1 MGALLRK
8 ERGIYI
14 FTGIGKL
21 ATVGFIV
28 ALAASFINT
37 IWAVYIDSFVNSIV
51 LVGLITTIFVLT
63 AFISRFLFIPLIEKS
78 SKSQLFSYSLLA
90 LVLFY
95 ILFSINSNLF
105 FFIILGIAVTIFST
119 LRITSF
125 GIMVR
130 DKSSERQLSRNEGLM
145 YTFMNLSWVIGPL
158 IAGYIASRA
167 DMNKVFILSA
177 IIVFIAFLFFKKGR
191 IKDVNVKKR
200 LDKNVLKNFFDFFKD
215 KDRSISY
222 IISGG
227 VNLWWVLIYLFIPLL
242 IIRQGLGEMWV
253 GYFLFA
259 IPIPLIL
266 LEYVFAKLAGK
277 VGFKKIF
284 KIGFLIPC
292 IFALMCFFT
301 SSIYL
306 ILLFLVL
313 ASIGLAML
321 EPTTEAYFFD
331 LLRGKEELRYYSSY
345 NTTISLNSLIGRF
358 LPSLLLIFL
367 PFNYVFLAFAAFM
380 FIMFLVSFKV
390 REIVECKRGVC
401 RRKVKKNFINKKSL
415 IKNNKKG
422 VRK

>member
-28 ALAASFINT
+28 ALAASFVNT
-37 IWAVYIDSFVNSIV
+37 IWAVYVDSFVNSIV
-51 LVGLITTIFVLT
+51 LVGFITTIFVLT
-63 AFISRFLFIPLIEKS
+63 AFISRFLFIPLIERS
-78 SKSQLFSYSLLA
+78 SKSKLFSYSLLA
-90 LVLFY
+90 SVLFY
-95 ILFSINSNLF
+95 VLFSINSNLF
-105 FFIILGIAVTIFST
+105 FFILLGIGVTILGT

-130 DKSSERQLSRNEGLM
+130 DKSAKKQLTRNEGLM
-145 YTFMNLSWVIGPL
+145 YTFTNLSWVIGPL
-158 IAGYIASRA
+158 IAGYLASRA
-167 DMNKVFILSA
+167 GINKVFILSA
-177 IIVFIAFLFFKKGR
+177 IVLFIAFLFFKKGG
-191 IKDVNVKKR
+191 IKDLNVKKR
-200 LDKNVLKNFFDFFKD
+200 IDKDVFQNFFAFFKNR
-215 KDRSISY
+215 DRAISY

-227 VNLWWVLIYLFIPLL
+227 VNLWWVLIYIFIPLL
-242 IIRQGLGEMWV
+242 IIRQGFNEMWV

-259 IPIPLIL
+259 IPLPLIL
-266 LEYVFAKLAGK
+266 FEYVFAKLAGK

-292 IFALMCFFT
+292 VFALLCFFT

-306 ILLFLVL
+306 IFLFLVL

-331 LLRGKEELRYYSSY
+331 LLKGKEELRFYGPY
-345 NTTISLNSLIGRF
+345 NTTVSVNNLIGRF
-358 LPSLLLIFL
+358 LPALLLIFL
-367 PFNYVFLAFAAFM
+367 PFNYIFLLFSAFM

-390 REIVECKRGVC
+390 REIVEHNRGKN
-401 RRKVKKNFINKKSL
+401 RKKNFINQESL
-415 IKNNKKG
+415 IKNNKKRL
-422 VRK
+422 V